1 MSQGNRR
8 LRRFWVYLRP
18 FRVSFA
24 LLAVTIVAALLIQLP
39 TPWIEKIIIDEAL
52 PQGDL
57 PRLFRLV
64 ALVAG
69 LYVTMRLVVFAR
81 AWLGVRVKQRVLTA
95 VRMHMYEHLQRLSL
109 RFYARHP
116 AGGLLSRVTSDVSYV
131 QNLLSQELFEVI
143 GSAIKVVIVLVLL
156 LVLSPRLTLYCV
168 AIVPVLALVFFLFKR
183 RVYRE
188 NRAQQESQAEL
199 SARIQQNFAGMKLI
213 QAESIEDDM
222 RRSTLEASRG
232 LERVAVRREMVG
244 VTGNLLTTVLSY
256 VPLIVIL
263 WGVGGAMVVRGTLTL
278 GELLAYTQYVL
289 GLVMPVTR
297 FFRFN
302 MDLQAGYAALDR
314 MYEILDTEP
323 DIQDAPDA
331 RPAPADGA
339 EIVFDRVSLDF
350 REPPQTGSTA
360 SGDAAAGHASEGND
374 GPQTRDAEE
383 GRPEAAQVGD
393 AETGGSDA
401 ASPRAA
407 AVALDDVSF
416 TLQPGERVALV
427 GPSGAGKTSVAHLLL
442 RFYDPTG
449 GEVRL
454 GGAPLSVYTLESLRE
469 RVAYVAQEPFLF
481 GTSIRENITLG
492 RDVPPARLQEA
503 VRQAAVDE
511 FLDGLDAGLDTPLEP
526 GGTNLS
532 GGQRQRIALARA
544 LCREA
549 PIYVLDEATS
559 ALDPGI
565 EKRLIESLRPFF
577 EGRTAVII
585 AHRFAW
591 LALADRIL
599 VFAGG
604 RLVEQGTREDLLARQ
619 GLFHA
624 LSLTSA

>member
-297 FFRFN
+297 FFRLN

-314 MYEILDTEP
+314 IYEILDTEP

-331 RPAPADGA
+331 RPAPAAGA

-350 REPPQTGSTA
+350 REPPAAGSDATDDDA
-360 SGDAAAGHASEGND
+360 PRVREAEAESRAAAPPH
-374 GPQTRDAEE
+374 
-383 GRPEAAQVGD
+383 
-393 AETGGSDA
+393 DA